1 MLIAALLAVP
11 VGVAHAG
18 AALLRPEALMLGLL
32 VGIVS
37 SAIPY
42 ALEMIALPRLPANTF
57 GTLLSAEPAVGALMG
72 LLLLGEVLTGTQWLA
87 VCLIV
92 VSSVGTAISARPG
105 AAIEQP

>member
-1 MLIAALLAVP
+1 MRFDSAA
-11 VGVAHAG
+11 GNNKYYVA
-18 AALLRPEALMLGLL
+18 M
-32 VGIVS
+32 
-37 SAIPY
+37 
-42 ALEMIALPRLPANTF
+42 LPANTF

>member
-1 MLIAALLAVP
+1 
-11 VGVAHAG
+11 
-18 AALLRPEALMLGLL
+18 
-32 VGIVS
+32 
-37 SAIPY
+37 
-42 ALEMIALPRLPANTF
+42 
-57 GTLLSAEPAVGALMG
+57 MG

>member
-1 MLIAALLAVP
+1 
-11 VGVAHAG
+11 
-18 AALLRPEALMLGLL
+18 MLGLL

-87 VCLIV
+87 VFLIV